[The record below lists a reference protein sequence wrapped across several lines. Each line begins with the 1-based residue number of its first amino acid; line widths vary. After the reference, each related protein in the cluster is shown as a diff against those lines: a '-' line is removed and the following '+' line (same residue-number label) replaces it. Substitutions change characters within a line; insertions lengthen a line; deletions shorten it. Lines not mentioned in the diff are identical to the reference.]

1 MKEVH
6 IIKIDKKNKK
16 KYYKTYKRSLNSTP
30 LHIAAQGS
38 CP

>member
-6 IIKIDKKNKK
+6 IIKIDKKKK
-16 KYYKTYKRSLNSTP
+16 KDYKTYERSLNSTP